1 MSLAPPAARRP
12 PPAAAHSSACRLRR
26 VVCEVSAPGA
36 GGALSAEGACALVC
50 VALGRAPPA
59 ELSAPS
65 ASDLAAA
72 LETVSVARTR
82 ALGAPPRALLS

>member
-1 MSLAPPAARRP
+1 MSLAPAPLAALGLDTHQL
-12 PPAAAHSSACRLRR
+12 AVCRR
-26 VVCEVSAPGA
+26 VVCEVSAAGA
-36 GGALSAEGACALVC
+36 GEALSAEGACALVS

-72 LETVSVARTR
+72 LETVSVLKVFRVQSI
-82 ALGAPPRALLS
+82 L

>member
-1 MSLAPPAARRP
+1 MSAA
-12 PPAAAHSSACRLRR
+12 
-26 VVCEVSAPGA
+26 GA
-36 GGALSAEGACALVC
+36 GEALSAEGACALVS

-82 ALGAPPRALLS
+82 ALRARRRAYLF